1 MATRTA
7 RPQTASAEM
16 PAMPLTVEGYS
27 VLHQMMRFRWSAWR
41 HLRPVQKTE
50 IVDEAA
56 VVLSRM
62 EQNAAGQSAL
72 YSVVGHKGD
81 LMFLHFRQSFDELN
95 RAEMQLANLN
105 LRDYLD
111 REVPEEWKS
120 SLTGVYLAASA
131 QLLMK
136 QREANEWISHYRLHE
151 ESSGNEFSSSLAQD
165 AQYLTIVARHFLAKL
180 HDLPTKQIEQVFRPL
195 LTGNFNTVSAAY
207 SVRALAA
214 CQAALPGSKAQI
226 NEWNNGWKTLPLQG
240 ANSAIIPPEAS
251 KLKFIIGA
259 SQNSVPGYY
268 QITQSGFPKSI
279 APTASGLEV
288 RRDYLNDKGE
298 KLGPIRVGDTIHV
311 RVRIRSTSGSAIENV
326 AIVDLLPSGFEVVRD
341 DNGGMNLNGAN
352 VVHSD
357 VREDRVVLYVTADTT
372 VAEIQYQAKVTA
384 AGKLVVPSVSAQ
396 AMYNRTV
403 QGIGEAGMLE
413 VK

>member
-1 MATRTA
+1 MEFFTEAKAVGIKIPAELDKKAVGYLQHLAGATPDSLAGAEITA
-7 RPQTASAEM
+7 KAIYL
-16 PAMPLTVEGYS
+16 LTRRELVMTNELVS
-27 VLHQMMRFRWSAWR
+27 LREQLDHRF
-41 HLRPVQKTE
+41 P
-50 IVDEAA
+50 D
-56 VVLSRM
+56 
-62 EQNAAGQSAL
+62 
-72 YSVVGHKGD
+72 D
-81 LMFLHFRQSFDELN
+81 
-95 RAEMQLANLN
+95 
-105 LRDYLD
+105 
-111 REVPEEWKS
+111 WKK

-136 QREANEWISHYRLHE
+136 QREANEWISHYRLHG
-151 ESSGNEFSSSLAQD
+151 ESSGSEFSSSLAED
-165 AQYLTIVARHFLAKL
+165 AQYLTIVARHFPAKL

-207 SVRALAA
+207 SLRALAA
-214 CQAALPGSKAQI
+214 CQAALPGSKATLQI

-240 ANSAIIPPEAS
+240 ASNAIIPPEAS
-251 KLKFIIGA
+251 KLKFIAGA

-268 QITQSGFPKSI
+268 QITQSGFPKSV

-288 RRDYLNDKGE
+288 RRDYVNDKGE

-311 RVRIRSTSGSAIENV
+311 RIRIRSTSGSAIENV

-357 VREDRVVLYVTADTT
+357 LREDRVVLYVTADTT

-384 AGKLVVPSVSAQ
+384 AGQLVVPSVSAQ

-403 QGIGEAGMLE
+403 QGIGEAGRLE

>member
-1 MATRTA
+1 
-7 RPQTASAEM
+7 
-16 PAMPLTVEGYS
+16 
-27 VLHQMMRFRWSAWR
+27 
-41 HLRPVQKTE
+41 
-50 IVDEAA
+50 
-56 VVLSRM
+56 
-62 EQNAAGQSAL
+62 
-72 YSVVGHKGD
+72 
-81 LMFLHFRQSFDELN
+81 
-95 RAEMQLANLN
+95 
-105 LRDYLD
+105 
-111 REVPEEWKS
+111 
-120 SLTGVYLAASA
+120 
-131 QLLMK
+131 
-136 QREANEWISHYRLHE
+136 
-151 ESSGNEFSSSLAQD
+151 
-165 AQYLTIVARHFLAKL
+165 
-180 HDLPTKQIEQVFRPL
+180 
-195 LTGNFNTVSAAY
+195 
-207 SVRALAA
+207 
-214 CQAALPGSKAQI
+214 
-226 NEWNNGWKTLPLQG
+226 LPLQG